1 MLFRSGTRQLVD
13 AVDRD
18 DFDTFG
24 FFDRTA
30 QVARHDDP
38 SEPEPGSFADTLFRT
53 GGGAH
58 FARQADFSRQ
68 ADPFADRTIVV
79 GGDHRCRDREVQS
92 RIGDL
97 ESAGE
102 VEEYVLRE
110 HLHSHAFFEHGEQ
123 HVHTFVV
130 VTGRRALRSAV
141 SRVAYQCLHFD
152 QVGADRLLIP
162 CIAFT
167 RLIDLSDHSYT

>member
-1 MLFRSGTRQLVD
+1 MQVFKRYREFCLSFCEQGTRQLVD

-68 ADPFADRTIVV
+68 ADPFAVRTILV
-79 GGDHRCRDREVQS
+79 GGDHRCRGREDLS
-92 RIGDL
+92 RIGVRG
-97 ESAGE
+97 STGE
-102 VEEYVLRE
+102 DE
-110 HLHSHAFFEHGEQ
+110 
-123 HVHTFVV
+123 
-130 VTGRRALRSAV
+130 
-141 SRVAYQCLHFD
+141 
-152 QVGADRLLIP
+152 
-162 CIAFT
+162 
-167 RLIDLSDHSYT
+167 